1 MTTDNQTTL
10 IQRIDDNNDLESFII
25 QYNLFSMIAEA
36 FDVQQAGLLLHLVAK
51 EFFDTKVAEN
61 MDFLLSACGYNDV
74 NQLPK
79 VSIESHLKLPEF
91 IDDPFSIDTCL
102 LLHRNIA
109 KSHESLIGFKEANK
123 IELKELRNNQTSEI
137 EATKKYYSTKLE
149 SYFKDDELRLQE
161 TWDAK
166 SELTEIDQSI
176 VKEVLFLFLALIV
189 GSSGGFWGIIIIV
202 TGVFI
207 WRSTTA
213 KSILQL
219 IEDKKE
225 AEQEIRRLEREEE
238 NSTGYLDKL
247 GEEESKAIEDLKESH
262 EQKYKSKEKTLRKAA
277 EKLQDKLAT
286 NLSLLLAYIKLLEDR
301 TAPQVS
307 EMNASLVIG
316 LESAH
321 QNLQLIDRTA
331 IKVDDE
337 IQLVDANS
345 RQITASWQDE
355 RWWEEDIASNYIP
368 RTVGLAPLII
378 RSGTVC
384 EIKIS
389 NSKFTLQFSDFE
401 ALFYKAFP
409 ATTEIE
415 VYQSIAQRYELDSAN
430 FRINDI
436 PLLLQCRQLSN
447 KPGHIAIFTNS
458 TETRQAATAALESI
472 ALRAIATFPA
482 RKLQGIFIDPVS
494 MGTTFPFGS
503 LPEEIC
509 GKRIYTTSDD
519 IQEQLHKLITHI
531 EQVIQKYLRRDFEN
545 IEEYNAVAEAIQEAY
560 RYLFIADF
568 PKKFEN
574 RSLEY
579 LNTLLETGA
588 KVGIYA
594 IIHIDETL
602 ERPRNFNYNLFK
614 AHCQIL
620 RPADKTYNGD
630 PLFVYESPEA
640 PIVLYATLDKPPE
653 SDRFNQLTAMISKA
667 SGEVKVDTV
676 AFSQLY
682 PETLWTGDSRGEIRT
697 AIGVAG
703 AREKLEFWLGQNPK
717 GLEVIQSLLFGK
729 PGAGKS
735 YTLHSIINGLAMRY
749 APDELELYLLDF
761 KEGVEFQVYVD
772 PDRGEDSGSSNDLDL
787 TKALPHAKVISIESD
802 REFGLSV
809 LRKVNEQFQIRANE
823 WKSVSNDITK
833 VAEYRNK
840 TNGKKMPR
848 ILIVIDEFQV
858 LFEDNDSI
866 SAELNQIF
874 DTIVKKGRAFGI
886 HLLLA
891 SQSPNIK
898 NITRSVYD
906 LIDLRMAMQMNQ
918 NVAAMTLAEGNTDAV
933 DLLDRPGRIIYNSD
947 FGRKGSNEIGQIAD
961 ASTDQRKKAL
971 RKIQEIVQATGYQ
984 RPPTDQL
991 VVFDGRHPTRLQNN
1005 GLLTILATDNKFLPI
1020 ANIKDVISESNW
1032 RVREYPSVAWTGEAM
1047 RIGYHSRAIFRRRSR
1062 SNMLLVGNAEESIFG
1077 ILGGLLTSLACCH
1090 QPKKAQFHIIDLSDE
1105 EDRGSHW
1112 WSMTLLFR
1120 KFFYQFFPTTIAKD
1134 FPNSDRQ
1141 IVKASTTIQNIHAE
1155 FERRKQLREADP
1167 DTTNFGASIFF
1178 VAAIGTLERL
1188 NSLRPT
1194 VDNRGNPDMSDDAK
1208 KILAIAAQGSEL
1220 GIHLILWVEGI
1231 KTFRACLRSF

>member
-1 MTTDNQTTL
+1 MANIFSL
-10 IQRIDDNNDLESFII
+10 VSKKNEAIQSIQKFEDDEVRF
-25 QYNLFSMIAEA
+25 
-36 FDVQQAGLLLHLVAK
+36 
-51 EFFDTKVAEN
+51 
-61 MDFLLSACGYNDV
+61 
-74 NQLPK
+74 
-79 VSIESHLKLPEF
+79 
-91 IDDPFSIDTCL
+91 
-102 LLHRNIA
+102 
-109 KSHESLIGFKEANK
+109 NK
-123 IELKELRNNQTSEI
+123 II
-137 EATKKYYSTKLE
+137 A
-149 SYFKDDELRLQE
+149 
-161 TWDAK
+161 
-166 SELTEIDQSI
+166 
-176 VKEVLFLFLALIV
+176 
-189 GSSGGFWGIIIIV
+189 
-202 TGVFI
+202 
-207 WRSTTA
+207 
-213 KSILQL
+213 
-219 IEDKKE
+219 
-225 AEQEIRRLEREEE
+225 
-238 NSTGYLDKL
+238 
-247 GEEESKAIEDLKESH
+247 DLKQLYPQE
-262 EQKYKSKEKTLRKAA
+262 YKSKQIELENTIDKIQDELAHRISMVLTYIQS
-277 EKLQDKLAT
+277 LQ
-286 NLSLLLAYIKLLEDR
+286 
-301 TAPQVS
+301 
-307 EMNASLVIG
+307 
-316 LESAH
+316 ES
-321 QNLQLIDRTA
+321 IDGTFL
-331 IKVDDE
+331 DE
-337 IQLVDANS
+337 LVDALVDSSRLISGSHLLLDRLLVIVDGEKKLLTTPS
-345 RQITASWQDE
+345 RQVSRSWDDE
-355 RWWEEDIASNYIP
+355 RWWEDDISNKYIP
-368 RTVGLAPLII
+368 RTEGLAPILL
-378 RSGTVC
+378 RSGTLR
-384 EIKIS
+384 EIRSIHSGFSLPLDVWAKKES
-389 NSKFTLQFSDFE
+389 VQQLFVENSININL
-401 ALFYKAFP
+401 A
-409 ATTEIE
+409 
-415 VYQSIAQRYELDSAN
+415 EL
-430 FRINDI
+430 
-436 PLLLQCRQLSN
+436 PLLLQSRTFKQGEDS
-447 KPGHIAIFTNS
+447 GHIAIFTNS
-458 TETRQAATAALESI
+458 PETRQAATAALESI
-472 ALRAIATFPA
+472 ALRAMATFPA

-494 MGTTFPFGS
+494 MGNTFPFKS
-503 LPEEIC
+503 LPEEIR
-509 GKRIYTTSDD
+509 GKRTYTTSDD
-519 IQEQLHKLITHI
+519 IQEQLHKLIGHT
-531 EQVIQKYLRRDFEN
+531 EQVIQNYLSRDYDN
-545 IEEYNAVAEAIQEAY
+545 IEAYNAAAEAIQEAY

-568 PKKFEN
+568 PSKFDNKSFEFLN
-574 RSLEY
+574 SLLVNGSRAGVY
-579 LNTLLETGA
+579 T
-588 KVGIYA
+588 

-602 ERPRNFNYNLFK
+602 EKPRNFNYDLFK

-620 RPADKTYNGD
+620 RPADRSYNGE

-640 PIVLYATLDKPPE
+640 QIVLYATLDKPPE

-717 GLEVIQSLLFGK
+717 GLEVSQSLLFGK

-772 PDRGEDSGSSNDLDL
+772 PDRGEDSGSSTDLDL

-898 NITRSVYD
+898 NITRGVYD

-971 RKIQEIVQATGYQ
+971 RKIQETVQANGYQ

-1005 GLLTILATDNKFLPI
+1005 GLLTVLATANKFLPI
-1020 ANIKDVISESNW
+1020 ADIKDVISESNW
-1032 RVREYPSVAWTGEAM
+1032 RVREYPSVAWVGEAM
-1047 RIGYHSRAIFRRRSR
+1047 QIGYHSRAIFRRRSR

-1077 ILGGLLTSLACCH
+1077 ILGGVLTSLACCH

-1112 WSMTLLFR
+1112 WTMTLFFR
-1120 KFFYQFFPTTIAKD
+1120 QFFYHFFPITIAKD
-1134 FPNSDRQ
+1134 FPNSDRK

-1208 KILAIAAQGSEL
+1208 KILAIAAQGAEL

-1231 KTFRACLRSF
+1231 KTFNQLFAGKERISLSHFDLRIGLTMPADDSRTLFNETLAASLTKLRAYFKDEATAANLEKFKPYAVPTQQEFATYANYLKQKR

>member
-1 MTTDNQTTL
+1 MANIFSIVSQRIKTAQTIQTL
-10 IQRIDDNNDLESFII
+10 ADEFEQGERIVPKLKDAHRQELLSIEQKFEIQARKIQR
-25 QYNLFSMIAEA
+25 
-36 FDVQQAGLLLHLVAK
+36 
-51 EFFDTKVAEN
+51 
-61 MDFLLSACGYNDV
+61 
-74 NQLPK
+74 
-79 VSIESHLKLPEF
+79 
-91 IDDPFSIDTCL
+91 
-102 LLHRNIA
+102 
-109 KSHESLIGFKEANK
+109 
-123 IELKELRNNQTSEI
+123 
-137 EATKKYYSTKLE
+137 
-149 SYFKDDELRLQE
+149 
-161 TWDAK
+161 
-166 SELTEIDQSI
+166 ELT
-176 VKEVLFLFLALIV
+176 
-189 GSSGGFWGIIIIV
+189 
-202 TGVFI
+202 
-207 WRSTTA
+207 RC
-213 KSILQL
+213 
-219 IEDKKE
+219 
-225 AEQEIRRLEREEE
+225 
-238 NSTGYLDKL
+238 
-247 GEEESKAIEDLKESH
+247 
-262 EQKYKSKEKTLRKAA
+262 
-277 EKLQDKLAT
+277 
-286 NLSLLLAYIKLLEDR
+286 LSLVLAC
-301 TAPQVS
+301 
-307 EMNASLVIG
+307 
-316 LESAH
+316 
-321 QNLQLIDRTA
+321 
-331 IKVDDE
+331 
-337 IQLVDANS
+337 IQLVKDRADGVLLDELASVLAESSRTISGSHLLLDRIVEIVNGERQFLDTPS
-345 RQITASWQDE
+345 RQVSNSWENE
-355 RWWEEDIASNYIP
+355 RWWKDTVANKYIP
-368 RTVGLAPLII
+368 RIEGLAPMLV
-378 RSGTVC
+378 RVGTLRV
-384 EIKIS
+384 IKGRQ
-389 NSKFTLQFSDFE
+389 SKFEFDLGKSAQSDPIHK
-401 ALFYKAFP
+401 LLTRK
-409 ATTEIE
+409 EIE
-415 VYQSIAQRYELDSAN
+415 LSLDEL
-430 FRINDI
+430 
-436 PLLLQCRQLSN
+436 PLLLQCRTFKQGQNS
-447 KPGHIAIFTNS
+447 GHIVIFSNS
-458 TETRQAATAALESI
+458 PETRQAATTALESI

-494 MGTTFPFGS
+494 MGNTFPFKS
-503 LPEEIC
+503 LPEEIR
-509 GKRIYTTSDD
+509 GKRTYTTSDD
-519 IQEQLHKLITHI
+519 IQEQLHKLIGHT
-531 EQVIQKYLRRDFEN
+531 EQVIYNYLSRDFDN
-545 IEEYNAVAEAIQEAY
+545 IEAYNAAAEAIQEAY

-568 PKKFEN
+568 SSKFDN
-574 RSLEY
+574 KSFEY
-579 LNTLLETGA
+579 LNSLLVNGSRAGVYT
-588 KVGIYA
+588 V
-594 IIHIDETL
+594 IHIDETL
-602 ERPRNFNYNLFK
+602 EKPRNFNYELFK

-620 RPADKTYNGD
+620 RPAGKSYNGE
-630 PLFVYESPEA
+630 PLFVYEFSQATVINAKKDDTQLAGDDDVNLQIVNYIVKAFLITYGVDLRKDRSALQRLNEA
-640 PIVLYATLDKPPE
+640 AEMAKIELSTAGVTEINLPFITATQERPLHLEISLNRSQFKQIYSNLPDRSYTSNKNSGIVCYATLDKPPE

-682 PETLWTGDSRGEIRT
+682 PATLWTGDSRGEIRT

-717 GLEVIQSLLFGK
+717 GLEVSQSLLFGK

-947 FGRKGSNEIGQIAD
+947 FGRKGSNEIGQVAD

-971 RKIQEIVQATGYQ
+971 RKIQETVQATGYQ

-991 VVFDGRHPTRLQNN
+991 VVFDGRHPTRLRNN
-1005 GLLTILATDNKFLPI
+1005 GLLTVLASADAWLSP
-1020 ANIKDVISESNW
+1020 ADIKDVVNESNW
-1032 RVREYPSVAWTGEAM
+1032 RVRDFPSIAWVGEAM
-1047 RIGYHSRAIFRRRSR
+1047 QIGYHSRAIFRRRSR
-1062 SNMLLVGNAEESIFG
+1062 SNMLIVGNIEENIFG
-1077 ILGGLLTSLACCH
+1077 ILGGVMTSLVCSH
-1090 QPKKAQFHIIDLSDE
+1090 QPQKAEFHIIDLSDE
-1105 EDRGSHW
+1105 DDRGSHW
-1112 WSMTLLFR
+1112 SNMTLNFR
-1120 KFFYQFFPTTIAKD
+1120 EAFSTYFPITIAKD
-1134 FPNSDRQ
+1134 FADSDRQ
-1141 IVKASTTIQNIHAE
+1141 ISKANTTLQNISAE

-1208 KILAIAAQGSEL
+1208 KLMAIASQGAEI

-1231 KTFRACLRSF
+1231 KTLNQLFAGKERISLSNFDLRIGLTMPTDDSRALFNETLAANLTKLRAYFKDEATAANLEKFKPYAVPTKQEFATYVNYLEQKR

>member
-1 MTTDNQTTL
+1 MASIFKLFENRTQTKKS
-10 IQRIDDNNDLESFII
+10 IKDLVI
-25 QYNLFSMIAEA
+25 
-36 FDVQQAGLLLHLVAK
+36 
-51 EFFDTKVAEN
+51 
-61 MDFLLSACGYNDV
+61 
-74 NQLPK
+74 
-79 VSIESHLKLPEF
+79 
-91 IDDPFSIDTCL
+91 
-102 LLHRNIA
+102 
-109 KSHESLIGFKEANK
+109 
-123 IELKELRNNQTSEI
+123 SEI
-137 EATKKYYSTKLE
+137 EY
-149 SYFKDDELRLQE
+149 
-161 TWDAK
+161 
-166 SELTEIDQSI
+166 
-176 VKEVLFLFLALIV
+176 
-189 GSSGGFWGIIIIV
+189 
-202 TGVFI
+202 
-207 WRSTTA
+207 
-213 KSILQL
+213 
-219 IEDKKE
+219 
-225 AEQEIRRLEREEE
+225 
-238 NSTGYLDKL
+238 
-247 GEEESKAIEDLKESH
+247 
-262 EQKYKSKEKTLRKAA
+262 LRKIQ
-277 EKLQDKLAT
+277 ESCDQHSLHLAIVYEF
-286 NLSLLLAYIKLLEDR
+286 LKLLENR
-301 TAPQVS
+301 INGVLLNELNET
-307 EMNASLVIG
+307 
-316 LESAH
+316 
-321 QNLQLIDRTA
+321 LIDSSKSIYERYLLLDHLD
-331 IKVDDE
+331 KVVNGD
-337 IQLVDANS
+337 LKFLNAS
-345 RQITASWQDE
+345 RQITASWEDQK
-355 RWWEEDIASNYIP
+355 WLQKEDIAKKYTP
-368 RTVGLAPLII
+368 RMEGLAPMLL
-378 RSGTVC
+378 RVATLR
-384 EIKIS
+384 EIKGQQ
-389 NSKFTLQFSDFE
+389 SKFSFDLGEWGKKEAFSRS
-401 ALFYKAFP
+401 L
-409 ATTEIE
+409 TERNINL
-415 VYQSIAQRYELDSAN
+415 ELDKL
-430 FRINDI
+430 
-436 PLLLQCRQLSN
+436 PLLLQCRASKLGN
-447 KPGHIAIFTNS
+447 NFGHIAIFTNS
-458 TETRQAATAALESI
+458 AETRQSAAKALESI
-472 ALRAIATFPA
+472 ALRSIATFPV

-494 MGTTFPFGS
+494 MGNTFPFKS
-503 LPEEIC
+503 LPEEIR
-509 GKRIYTTSDD
+509 GKRTYTTSDD
-519 IQEQLHKLITHI
+519 IQEQLHKLIGHT
-531 EQVIQKYLRRDFEN
+531 EQVIQNYLSRKYDN
-545 IEEYNAVAEAIQEAY
+545 IEAYNAEAEAIQEAY

-568 PKKFEN
+568 PSKFDN
-574 RSLEY
+574 RSFEY
-579 LNTLLETGA
+579 LNSLLVNGSRAGVYT
-588 KVGIYA
+588 

-602 ERPRNFNYNLFK
+602 EKPRNFNYELFK

-620 RPADKTYNGD
+620 RPAGKSYNGE

-640 PIVLYATLDKPPE
+640 PIVCYATLDKPPE

-682 PETLWTGDSRGEIRT
+682 PETLWTSDSRGEIRT

-717 GLEVIQSLLFGK
+717 GLEVSQSLLFGK

-898 NITRSVYD
+898 NITRGVYD

-947 FGRKGSNEIGQIAD
+947 FGRKGSNEIGQVAD

-971 RKIQEIVQATGYQ
+971 RKIQETVQATGYQ

-991 VVFDGRHPTRLQNN
+991 VVFDGRHPTRLRNN
-1005 GLLTILATDNKFLPI
+1005 GLLTVLASAETWLSPAD
-1020 ANIKDVISESNW
+1020 IKDVVNESNW
-1032 RVREYPSVAWTGEAM
+1032 RVRDFPSIAWVGEAM
-1047 RIGYHSRAIFRRRSR
+1047 QIGYHSRAIFRRRSR
-1062 SNMLLVGNAEESIFG
+1062 SNMLLVGNIEENIFG
-1077 ILGGLLTSLACCH
+1077 ILGGVLTSLVTSH
-1090 QPKKAQFHIIDLSDE
+1090 QPQKAEFHIIDLSDE
-1105 EDRGSHW
+1105 DDRGSHW
-1112 WSMTLLFR
+1112 SSMTLNFR
-1120 KFFYQFFPTTIAKD
+1120 EAFSTYFPITIAKD
-1134 FPNSDRQ
+1134 FADSDRQ
-1141 IVKASTTIQNIHAE
+1141 ISKANTTLQKIHAE

-1188 NSLRPT
+1188 NSFRPT

-1208 KILAIAAQGSEL
+1208 KLMAIASQGAEL

-1231 KTFRACLRSF
+1231 KTLNQLFAGKERISLSNFDLRIGLTMPTDDSRTLFNETLAANLTKLRAYFKDEATAANLEKFKPYAVPTQQEFATYANYLKQKRIV